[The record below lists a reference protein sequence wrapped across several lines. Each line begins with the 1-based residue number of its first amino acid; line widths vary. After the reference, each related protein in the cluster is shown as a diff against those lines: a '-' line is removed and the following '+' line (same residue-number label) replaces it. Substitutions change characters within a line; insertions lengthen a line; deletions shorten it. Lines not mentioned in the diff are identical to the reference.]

1 MKGGLGDVQ
10 LECRLKDGFVIL
22 VSKAFKMGDP
32 PSSRQKQGQ
41 SKVCTIHIIKWS
53 FFVNEEWCSLSL

>member
-10 LECRLKDGFVIL
+10 LESRLKDGFVIL
-22 VSKAFKMGDP
+22 VSKAFKMGHP

-41 SKVCTIHIIKWS
+41 SKVCTIHIIK
-53 FFVNEEWCSLSL
+53 